1 MTPTPPTAAQ
11 DTRQLDEL
19 FLKISHLI
27 EDRPQAS
34 DVISDDY
41 VLVGT
46 DNWNGMVRA
55 FRAARLSPTE
65 ATAAEPRP
73 AVERRTKRHVA
84 QVEIVGPS
92 GEVHYRR
99 PLGDPM
105 IEEAICTPGYSV
117 RGDHP
122 APAAPAPP
130 LAETGLNEAAR
141 EEAERLVSELPWGWA
156 EGEGEEELTD
166 EQQRHADA
174 LADALV
180 AFASRPALA
189 APAEPPP
196 AADDKF
202 AKWIQDVA
210 GQKPLTAEQAQRE
223 LDSLPDE
230 PMPPEEIERHVQAV
244 MQMSAEPPPAGARG
258 EKRWTQFLPFDLW
271 ADVVEAY
278 ESRNTDKLRGHID
291 AALADA
297 EKRGAE
303 KWISVSERLP
313 EDQYAVLAYNQ
324 AFHDILMATTEGGLW
339 YDEGDDTLIGSVT
352 HWMPLPAPPA
362 AALAQPVAGADA
374 GGAK

>member
-303 KWISVSERLP
+303 KLMSLVEVVPWNNFFQTYIKGFPSLTVWDTKEAAERHAEQLR
-313 EDQYAVLAYNQ
+313 E
-324 AFHDILMATTEGGLW
+324 
-339 YDEGDDTLIGSVT
+339 TL
-352 HWMPLPAPPA
+352 A

>member
-11 DTRQLDEL
+11 DTRQLEAAKLALEALRDEAGEQYRKQGNVTEAGR
-19 FLKISHLI
+19 FHLWLYGACI
-27 EDRPQAS
+27 DA
-34 DVISDDY
+34 
-41 VLVGT
+41 
-46 DNWNGMVRA
+46 
-55 FRAARLSPTE
+55 AARLSPAA

-122 APAAPAPP
+122 APAAPAQP

-141 EEAERLVSELPWGWA
+141 LPEWAIAKSIPTWYRRADGSWPEHRYGEDASGVWWIADLDDTTSDAPFSCTAGECVKMEKDIELGDLIP
-156 EGEGEEELTD
+156 D
-166 EQQRHADA
+166 
-174 LADALV
+174 
-180 AFASRPALA
+180 PALS
-189 APAEPPP
+189 AP
-196 AADDKF
+196 
-202 AKWIQDVA
+202 
-210 GQKPLTAEQAQRE
+210 
-223 LDSLPDE
+223 
-230 PMPPEEIERHVQAV
+230 
-244 MQMSAEPPPAGARG
+244 AEPPPAGARG

-303 KWISVSERLP
+303 MR
-313 EDQYAVLAYNQ
+313 AVLRRMVR
-324 AFHDILMATTEGGLW
+324 IMACCDYARWQQPIEEACRLLGI
-339 YDEGDDTLIGSVT
+339 D
-352 HWMPLPAPPA
+352 PLDATDPPA

>member
-11 DTRQLDEL
+11 DTRQLEAAKLALEALRDEAGERYRKQGNVTEAGR
-19 FLKISHLI
+19 FHLWLYGACI
-27 EDRPQAS
+27 DA
-34 DVISDDY
+34 
-41 VLVGT
+41 
-46 DNWNGMVRA
+46 
-55 FRAARLSPTE
+55 AARLSPAA

-180 AFASRPALA
+180 AFASRPALS
-189 APAEPPP
+189 AP
-196 AADDKF
+196 
-202 AKWIQDVA
+202 
-210 GQKPLTAEQAQRE
+210 
-223 LDSLPDE
+223 
-230 PMPPEEIERHVQAV
+230 
-244 MQMSAEPPPAGARG
+244 AEPPPAGARG